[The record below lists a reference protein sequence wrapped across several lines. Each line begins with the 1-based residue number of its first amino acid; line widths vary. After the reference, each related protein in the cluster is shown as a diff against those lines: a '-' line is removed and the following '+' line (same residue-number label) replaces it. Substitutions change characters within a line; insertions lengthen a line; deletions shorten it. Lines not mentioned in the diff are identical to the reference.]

1 MSNQIKKYMTQ
12 QKEKNLDKKED
23 EYNLNFVIS
32 NLFME
37 MEPDDFRRVTR
48 HLLYLKETDLK
59 GLEIVFDH
67 YFNYVL
73 EAGFNDCE
81 EVVTDKRYVADG
93 KLNSFINLVI
103 NTCKKNKNKYPN
115 GFLNDYLTVRYPFE
129 TYEGYM
135 ERLNKTESL
144 LKQVMNIQ
152 LELCNKLV
160 NRYIEKIYDT
170 KTKTEK

>member
-1 MSNQIKKYMTQ
+1 MAQKK
-12 QKEKNLDKKED
+12 EFNLDKKDD
-23 EYNLNFVIS
+23 EYYLNSVIS

-37 MEPDDFRRVTR
+37 MEPEDFRRVTR

-59 GLEIVFDH
+59 SLEIVFDY
-67 YFNYVL
+67 YFEYVL
-73 EAGFNDCE
+73 EASSHDCE
-81 EVVTDKRYVADG
+81 EVVSDRRYVADG
-93 KLNSFINLVI
+93 KLNSIINLVI
-103 NTCKKNKNKYPN
+103 NTSKKNKNKYPN
-115 GFLNDYLTVRYPFE
+115 GYLNDYLTVRYPFE
-129 TYEGYM
+129 TYEEYM

-160 NRYIEKIYDT
+160 NQYIEKNYGT